1 MNANDV
7 IRIGRS
13 RSRAAST
20 AASNRLTPSCCRS
33 RANWTMRMAF
43 LAARP
48 TSTTKPTCTKMF
60 TSMPYRARPHQRAE
74 QAHRHDEDHR
84 PRQRP
89 ALVQARQHEEDQH
102 HPHREGA
109 EGVVPQV
116 AELLELARLLLQVA
130 HLGPLGGHVARQVLA
145 QPLHGR
151 QGVAHAGPGQRQAV
165 DRGRR
170 EHVVAGD
177 LDRPGAVAHLG
188 HRPQRHHVA
197 VGVAH
202 LELLDGFRVGAEGR
216 VGLDVDLPGAAEAV
230 EVVDVVAA
238 QVRLQRV
245 EDVGQRHPHRLGLLA
260 VDVHVELRRAGA
272 EAVEQADQA
281 RLLVALGG
289 QLVRAGL
296 QRVEVHVADA
306 LHHQLEAG
314 GGPQARDRRRP
325 EDQHAGLGDL
335 ARQALADLRRDGVP
349 AELEW
354 SRRSWNGLK
363 MMNTLL

>member
-1 MNANDV
+1 ML
-7 IRIGRS
+7 RGRS
-13 RSRAAST
+13 S
-20 AASNRLTPSCCRS
+20 
-33 RANWTMRMAF
+33 
-43 LAARP
+43 
-48 TSTTKPTCTKMF
+48 
-60 TSMPYRARPHQRAE
+60 
-74 QAHRHDEDHR
+74 
-84 PRQRP
+84 
-89 ALVQARQHEEDQH
+89 
-102 HPHREGA
+102 
-109 EGVVPQV
+109 
-116 AELLELARLLLQVA
+116 
-130 HLGPLGGHVARQVLA
+130 A

-151 QGVAHAGPGQRQAV
+151 QGVAGAGPGQREAV

-177 LDRPGAVAHLG
+177 LHRPGAVAHLG

-202 LELLDGFRVGAEGR
+202 LELLDGLRVHAEGR

-238 QVRLQRV
+238 QARLQRV
-245 EDVGQRHPHRLGLLA
+245 EDVGERHPHRLGLLA
-260 VDVHVELRRAGA
+260 VDVHVELGRAGA

-289 QLVRAGL
+289 QVVGPGL
-296 QRVEVHVADA
+296 QRVEVHVADGF
-306 LHHQLEAG
+306 HHQLEAG

-325 EDQHAGLGDL
+325 EDQHAGLRDL
-335 ARQALADLRRDGVP
+335 ARQALRGSWPRWRPRP
-349 AELEW
+349 ASG